1 MKTSVKG
8 KLRNT
13 KLPLNKSLLPLF
25 EAIVNSIH
33 SIESTSDPLGKI
45 DIFIERE
52 SSLLQNDN
60 RELRSITGFR
70 VVDPGPG
77 FNEDNFLSFQTS
89 DSTFKEDKGS
99 KGIGR
104 FLWLK
109 AFSLVQ
115 VNSYF
120 LRRDGIYCQRRFNF
134 QSSDEGI
141 EGHNLISESD
151 DEKIETSV
159 KLVGFL
165 EQYRKQ
171 CPQKVLTLARKILEH
186 CLVYF
191 LNENPPTI
199 RLIDSDETISINQ
212 LFNDNVKPNSE
223 ILSFNVGRNS
233 LSITNFKLFFPA
245 DDSEHSIHLCAHN
258 REVVS
263 RKLVKDIPDL
273 QKRIEDGGDNFIY
286 VGYVSGSYLDD
297 QVNPNR
303 TGFDIP
309 KTTSELVFEDATVSL
324 EQIEDAAL
332 DLARSYLAP
341 FLEQIK
347 SDKAIAVGDYVRSK
361 APQYRPLLK
370 HYPNSLEQIS
380 PGISEDKLEIEL
392 YKISSRY
399 SIELKERS
407 QEILS
412 NVDTYRKYDEYR
424 NSYDKFIEEFNDF
437 GKSNLSQYIVH
448 RKAVLDLLS
457 RSLERNKEGSF
468 CLERDIHE
476 LIFPLRETS
485 DDVDFERQNLWIID
499 EKLSYHRYLASDV
512 ALSKLDEIDSDSRD
526 RPDLV
531 IFNNPL
537 AVVEGEAPYSS
548 IVIVEFKRPMRNK
561 YSDDENPISQVI
573 GYVKKIREG
582 KMLDK
587 SGRVILGVSSI
598 PFYAY
603 IVCDITSKIKEFA
616 ELSSLTISPDGMGYF
631 GYNSPSS
638 TYIEI
643 ISFDRLIQDA
653 KKRNRILFDKLHLP
667 L

>member
-1 MKTSVKG
+1 MV
-8 KLRNT
+8 R
-13 KLPLNKSLLPLF
+13 
-25 EAIVNSIH
+25 
-33 SIESTSDPLGKI
+33 
-45 DIFIERE
+45 
-52 SSLLQNDN
+52 
-60 RELRSITGFR
+60 
-70 VVDPGPG
+70 
-77 FNEDNFLSFQTS
+77 
-89 DSTFKEDKGS
+89 
-99 KGIGR
+99 
-104 FLWLK
+104 
-109 AFSLVQ
+109 
-115 VNSYF
+115 
-120 LRRDGIYCQRRFNF
+120 
-134 QSSDEGI
+134 
-141 EGHNLISESD
+141 
-151 DEKIETSV
+151 
-159 KLVGFL
+159 
-165 EQYRKQ
+165 
-171 CPQKVLTLARKILEH
+171 
-186 CLVYF
+186 
-191 LNENPPTI
+191 
-199 RLIDSDETISINQ
+199 
-212 LFNDNVKPNSE
+212 
-223 ILSFNVGRNS
+223 
-233 LSITNFKLFFPA
+233 
-245 DDSEHSIHLCAHN
+245 
-258 REVVS
+258 
-263 RKLVKDIPDL
+263 DIPDL
-273 QKRIEDGGDNFIY
+273 QKRIEDDGNDFIY
-286 VGYVSGSYLDD
+286 VGYVSGSYLDE

-309 KTTSELVFEDATVSL
+309 KTISELVFEDGTVSL
-324 EQIEDAAL
+324 EEIEDAAL
-332 DLARSYLAP
+332 NLAKSYLAP
-341 FLEQIK
+341 FLAKIK
-347 SDKAIAVGDYVRSK
+347 SDKAIVVGEYVRSK

-457 RSLERNKEGSF
+457 RSLERNKEGDF

-485 DDVDFERQNLWIID
+485 DDIDFERQNLWIID
-499 EKLSYHRYLASDV
+499 EKLSYHRYLASDIS
-512 ALSKLDEIDSDSRD
+512 LIKLDEMDSDSKD

-638 TYIEI
+638 TYIEV